1 MSRLQLSSEF
11 LSFLAAH
18 YQENGAPNDDAPE
31 DARLPTLTD
40 LSKELGLSISCL
52 REQLEVA
59 KALGLVDVRPRLGIR
74 RLPYSF
80 LPAVRQSLSYAIVVD
95 RANFIAF
102 SSLRNH
108 IEAAYWYE
116 AVRCLTSEDHQRLQG
131 LLALA
136 WEKLDA
142 LSIHIPHAEHRQLH
156 LTIFSRLGNVYVE
169 GLLEAYWE
177 AYEAVGLDL
186 YTDYNYLR
194 QVWEYHQRMVDAICA
209 GDFDLGYRAL
219 SEHKD
224 LLFHRPNPDKL
235 EQLEPLAAKPLPDL
249 QEPHRLG
256 PKSLALGEKE
266 AV

>member
-1 MSRLQLSSEF
+1 MPRLQLSSEF
-11 LSFLAAH
+11 LTYLAAH
-18 YQENGAPNDDAPE
+18 YRENGAPDSQAPE

-40 LSKELGLSISCL
+40 LSDELGLSISCL

-74 RLPYSF
+74 RLPYTF
-80 LPAVRQSLSYAIVVD
+80 LPAVRQSLSYAITVD

-108 IEAAYWYE
+108 IEAAYWHE
-116 AVRCLTSEDHQRLQG
+116 AVQCLTPDDHQRLQA
-131 LLALA
+131 LLARA
-136 WEKLDA
+136 WQKLDSQ
-142 LSIHIPHAEHRQLH
+142 SIHIPHAEHRQLH
-156 LTIFSRLGNVYVE
+156 LTIFSRLDNVFVQ

-194 QVWEYHQRMVDAICA
+194 QVWGYHQRMVDAICV

-219 SEHKD
+219 VEHKD
-224 LLFHRPNPDKL
+224 LLFHRP
-235 EQLEPLAAKPLPDL
+235 Q
-249 QEPHRLG
+249 
-256 PKSLALGEKE
+256 SLAVGEKE
-266 AV
+266 AI